1 MLRSAVRFRS
11 GVALAIVVPRF
22 GELLMMVTKEIQELQ
37 SGTFRAFDG
46 LKLFPDTRLENRNR
60 NEQHRHADNDEH
72 DVHVDFANAAAD
84 ADANRTHAIWIVQSA
99 AVETSGQHRNEEG
112 EHGERGK
119 QSSKVEEQ
127 SRARR

>member
-1 MLRSAVRFRS
+1 
-11 GVALAIVVPRF
+11 
-22 GELLMMVTKEIQELQ
+22 MMVTKEIQELQ

-84 ADANRTHAIWIVQSA
+84 ADANRTHAMSDRAERRRRDFWTG
-99 AVETSGQHRNEEG
+99 TSQ
-112 EHGERGK
+112 
-119 QSSKVEEQ
+119 
-127 SRARR
+127 